1 MNRSPQELEADAQ
14 DPTETGP
21 TLSRIGRRSDS
32 RVLAVVSAAAVVF
45 LAVVIA
51 KPWYVG
57 TQPAVPSGSTSSL
70 GAAIPEPA
78 GTSEAPLGSP
88 VSIPWPATAP
98 SPEAL
103 STPGSFVV
111 SIESD
116 GVSILVYG
124 LVYGCSDSVYM
135 LEPPTPLASSDAATG
150 LQYVDVM
157 VACASGTPQGFYL
170 VVPSPS
176 AP

>member
-1 MNRSPQELEADAQ
+1 MNRLPPRVVADDEDPIEA
-14 DPTETGP
+14 GP

-32 RVLAVVSAAAVVF
+32 RVLALVSAAAVVL
-45 LAVVIA
+45 LAIAIA
-51 KPWYVG
+51 KPWYVA
-57 TQPAVPSGSTSSL
+57 TQPPVPSGSTSSL
-70 GAAIPEPA
+70 AAAIPEPA
-78 GTSEAPLGSP
+78 ATSDAPPGSP
-88 VSIPWPATAP
+88 DSVPWPATAP

-124 LVYGCSDSVYM
+124 CSDSVYM
-135 LEPPTPLASSDAATG
+135 LEPPTPLASSDAPTG
-150 LQYVDVM
+150 LQYVDTM
-157 VACASGTPQGFYL
+157 VVCASGTPQQIYL
-170 VVPSPS
+170 VFPSPG